1 MAEDLQNPAWKYCVM
16 HLIETGNLRFGNKD
30 SIKKITSV
38 SSAIVMK
45 QHQPGVE
52 DNAHAC
58 MLQGKK
64 KRQIAGVEFL
74 KRLWQSFHYFF
85 K

>member
-64 KRQIAGVEFL
+64 KKTNCWSGIL
-74 KRLWQSFHYFF
+74 KEILAKLPLFF
-85 K
+85 